1 MRPVPSPKYARPY
14 AKALALLN
22 VEKETF
28 KIMTFKNNLLN
39 AKREAVYKKNKLF
52 QVMLYS
58 YNIGRN

>member
-39 AKREAVYKKNKLF
+39 AKREAVYKKINCSK
-52 QVMLYS
+52 
-58 YNIGRN
+58 